1 MYRKIF
7 CILWF
12 VQMMFVQ
19 DCFGEKFRVYVSG
32 EKCLLEIPRDMLGRV
47 FLVVSRLDSVY
58 DNRTYQ
64 PGSKQGKEFVVSFR
78 QGDTGEIEV
87 YMPDYQLRAEVSSV
101 EMARLLARNRVEWP
115 VMRCPVEREEE
126 ACVVIEL
133 TAMMMREN
141 PFFDSVGKQV
151 IDSRGGDDFFSCTV
165 KRELPQVRR
174 KWRQQG
180 EAMTELPVM
189 TTFFLLPECPW
200 QMRQADCR
208 VGFSSLSYDC
218 FTDEQTGVRAR
229 RVVRR
234 WALEPKDKAAYRAG
248 HLTEP
253 VCPIEFYLDPDIPA
267 RWKPYFVRAVEDW
280 QRAFEVA
287 GFRKA
292 IVVREVPEGQ
302 ARACLSARGMIHYQD
317 SVLTEAVDVNVDPR
331 SGEIIQ
337 SHVHWSP
344 AILDSLKYDVLT
356 RSGLWQGKFN
366 PERLPE
372 SVVGEMIRVTLGQ
385 RVGMAL
391 GLLPNELSTK
401 GYTVD
406 QLRDCAWLREHGGG
420 SFLMGNVFMN
430 TVAQVGDRVAAGDL
444 FPGVGAYEEWV
455 IEWGYRYW
463 QDEADGEKV
472 RAGWLR
478 ERMAQ
483 PEYRWYGRSMSM
495 PGKAVANL
503 GYLGEEPIRGAVCAL
518 ENVKRVFQRED
529 LIRVKNDTTG
539 WGGWVRRVGDRDGL
553 LYDIV
558 LPVLQQ
564 VGGIALLPDA
574 GREDVFMPSAVRR
587 EVQREAVRFL
597 NQHVFTTPEWLVH
610 SRLVK
615 RAGADPGK
623 IILAWQ
629 CAALEYLFDS
639 SLEQFARNNLMERSN
654 AKYTLFEFM
663 DDLYEGIWVDSV
675 VGKEDV
681 YRMVLR
687 DRYLDIMK
695 DRLKKNPRGDV
706 SVALQVHFNKMK
718 MLVEHVLSG
727 EVVNREEWN
736 NFKMKIEDVFK

>member
-7 CILWF
+7 CILWLI
-12 VQMMFVQ
+12 QAM
-19 DCFGEKFRVYVSG
+19 CFHHCLGESLRVYMSG
-32 EKCLLEIPRDMLGRV
+32 EKCLLEIPRDMFGRV

-58 DNRTYQ
+58 DYRTYQ
-64 PGSKQGKEFVVSFR
+64 PGSKLGQEFVVSFR
-78 QGDTGEIEV
+78 QGDAGDVEV
-87 YMPDYQLRAEVSSV
+87 YMPDYDLRAEASSV

-115 VMRCPVEREEE
+115 VMCCPVLREEE
-126 ACVVIEL
+126 TCVVVEL
-133 TAMMMREN
+133 TAMMMRER
-141 PFFDSVGKQV
+141 PFFDSVGKQIV
-151 IDSRGGDDFFSCTV
+151 GSRGGDDFFSYTV
-165 KRELPQVRR
+165 RRELPQVRR
-174 KWRQQG
+174 KWKQQG
-180 EAMTELPVM
+180 EAMTELPVT
-189 TTFFLLPECPW
+189 TTFFLLPEQPW
-200 QMRQADCR
+200 QMRRADCR
-208 VGFSSLSYDC
+208 VGYSFLSYDY
-218 FTDEQTGVRAR
+218 FADERTGVCTRKMI
-229 RVVRR
+229 RR
-234 WALEPKDKAAYRAG
+234 WALEPRDKAAYRAG

-253 VCPIEFYLDPDIPA
+253 VYPIVFYLDPAIPA
-267 RWKPYFVRAVEDW
+267 RWKSYFVRAVEDW

-287 GFRKA
+287 GFRNA
-292 IVVREVPEGQ
+292 IIAREVAEGNEDE
-302 ARACLSARGMIHYQD
+302 CLSAWGMIHYQD
-317 SVLTEAVDVNVDPR
+317 SLLAEVVDVNADPR
-331 SGEIIQ
+331 SGQIIS

-344 AILDSLKYDVLT
+344 AILDSLKYGVLT
-356 RSGLWQGKFN
+356 RSGLWQRLFH
-366 PERLPE
+366 PDRLPE

-391 GLLPNELSTK
+391 GLLPNELPAN
-401 GYTVD
+401 GCTVD
-406 QLRDCAWLREHGGG
+406 QLRDRVWLQVHRGGV
-420 SFLMGNVFMN
+420 FLMGNGVMN
-430 TVAQVGDRVAAGDL
+430 TVAQVGDRVAVKDL

-455 IEWGYRYW
+455 IDWGYRYW
-463 QDEADGEKV
+463 QDEVEGEKV

-483 PEYRWYGRSMSM
+483 PEYRWYGRSMSLL
-495 PGKAVANL
+495 GKAVANL

-706 SVALQVHFNKMK
+706 SVALQVHFNKVK